1 MINKNIIDDNK
12 FKSSLFQNNNQKQD
26 GINALR
32 NEINNTKENLT
43 SFEKEMMSEQSALDE
58 NAYIKILKSE
68 KENLIKENQEKDN
81 SIKALNYKIIELNQ
95 KISSN
100 ESTQKIIDK
109 ISSLKN
115 NKNAQQNMVIEK
127 FKIEIID
134 LQNKIN
140 ELEIKNSKLLFDNES
155 LLNKIKLINSEKI
168 NENNLKNL
176 INQKKIDN
184 FCKQIEFLN
193 SKLNNEIEK
202 NKNITNNISRD
213 KQNNDLINANDIY
226 DKFNEM
232 RKKILYLDEE
242 NFRLQKENQNVK
254 NINEELQII
263 IKGKDEIISRIQNNV
278 INLDKKFNLEKSYN
292 ININDSKNNVESNM
306 NIDKKNKY
314 KEMVN
319 ALLLQNEKINKENSE
334 LKITMKKLNQ
344 EKSEFSTKENE
355 YEKVILIQ
363 EEKLKEYKYKISI
376 LKIKI
381 NELHQ
386 ELMYVKGEL
395 NNNYLNKISNPI
407 SHIEYNKKNQS
418 KNNNNSN
425 PNRIVNLKEVN
436 NNNNEMKNNKIN
448 IVDINNNNNLKKD
461 KDLDI
466 INKKMNVLNDDANN
480 KKDMKLNISD
490 EYSSQKINNNN
501 NNGNSFERSPGDIGE
516 DKQEK
521 KNKYPRR
528 NNKENFLN
536 ESINKLSNEYE
547 DNNNIEEI
555 DEDESEDEKK
565 ANKILYSYA
574 KKNNNNYNNSN
585 NDYKSP
591 ENNVKLTNTQDFI
604 NNNINDDKKQLQFIQ
619 EYRDILNKIDENINV
634 SLNKVKGDINK
645 FKVEK

>member
-242 NFRLQKENQNVK
+242 NFRLQKENQNM
-254 NINEELQII
+254 
-263 IKGKDEIISRIQNNV
+263 D
-278 INLDKKFNLEKSYN
+278 
-292 ININDSKNNVESNM
+292 
-306 NIDKKNKY
+306 
-314 KEMVN
+314 
-319 ALLLQNEKINKENSE
+319 
-334 LKITMKKLNQ
+334 
-344 EKSEFSTKENE
+344 
-355 YEKVILIQ
+355 
-363 EEKLKEYKYKISI
+363 
-376 LKIKI
+376 
-381 NELHQ
+381 
-386 ELMYVKGEL
+386 
-395 NNNYLNKISNPI
+395 NPDGC
-407 SHIEYNKKNQS
+407 H
-418 KNNNNSN
+418 
-425 PNRIVNLKEVN
+425 
-436 NNNNEMKNNKIN
+436 
-448 IVDINNNNNLKKD
+448 
-461 KDLDI
+461 
-466 INKKMNVLNDDANN
+466 
-480 KKDMKLNISD
+480 
-490 EYSSQKINNNN
+490 
-501 NNGNSFERSPGDIGE
+501 
-516 DKQEK
+516 
-521 KNKYPRR
+521 
-528 NNKENFLN
+528 
-536 ESINKLSNEYE
+536 
-547 DNNNIEEI
+547 
-555 DEDESEDEKK
+555 
-565 ANKILYSYA
+565 
-574 KKNNNNYNNSN
+574 
-585 NDYKSP
+585 
-591 ENNVKLTNTQDFI
+591 LTHWARFCA
-604 NNNINDDKKQLQFIQ
+604 
-619 EYRDILNKIDENINV
+619 
-634 SLNKVKGDINK
+634 
-645 FKVEK
+645 